1 MTLKQNFSRASLGKN
16 LMHFNNSNL
25 FTIAKI
31 FVRSSTFLISE
42 SVIHNHSQH
51 SFYCCI
57 FPFLFSS
64 LRDEIQVIQLNS
76 TKEKLN
82 VVKGFKALE
91 FREQTFLTIVQI
103 TMDFKNIFPHSA
115 AWEIKTLQNNIE
127 RLPVKCGQ

>member
-1 MTLKQNFSRASLGKN
+1 MR
-16 LMHFNNSNL
+16 FNNSNL

-31 FVRSSTFLISE
+31 FVRSSTVLSE

-51 SFYCCI
+51 SFYCCM

-91 FREQTFLTIVQI
+91 FGDKNLRMSILT
-103 TMDFKNIFPHSA
+103 
-115 AWEIKTLQNNIE
+115 
-127 RLPVKCGQ
+127 